1 MICSSPILDLYSAAL
16 GVLCAYPFF
25 LIPSFINPL
34 TYHMLFFAIYIYS
47 MSTKIRIIF
56 TGPYMWSVIVWKK
69 AMYMHLVRFL
79 KSATQFTRRLISGV
93 EHSIEYVVK
102 GTKDCRSLAGPTSWP
117 TLWYID
123 YDHDTIVSVAT
134 SGTEIVADR
143 QSAVLS
149 EIVL

>member
-1 MICSSPILDLYSAAL
+1 
-16 GVLCAYPFF
+16 
-25 LIPSFINPL
+25 
-34 TYHMLFFAIYIYS
+34 
-47 MSTKIRIIF
+47 
-56 TGPYMWSVIVWKK
+56 
-69 AMYMHLVRFL
+69 MHLVRFL